1 MVQFIY
7 HIKIELYEASLWFKF
22 NMFLS
27 FMTYFLN
34 LSTYYIKFEHWIESY
49 TLYISIL
56 WKEYD
61 SSKWLIFKFNTECG
75 YGYMSGV
82 WCFEFC
88 VFPFSFSFFFFWHAF
103 KETNGYCSWTV
114 AALFDFS
121 TLFQHISGSR
131 PVNSAQ
137 DVQISLFSY
146 FFIKNESHSTI
157 HIFKNYFV
165 TVFISFQLYPNGP

>member
-7 HIKIELYEASLWFKF
+7 HIKIELHEASLWFKF

-27 FMTYFLN
+27 FMTYFMN

-75 YGYMSGV
+75 FGYMSGV
-82 WCFEFC
+82 WRFEFC
-88 VFPFSFSFFFFWHAF
+88 VFPFSFFGTCLRRQTATVHEQLPYYLTFQPFFN
-103 KETNGYCSWTV
+103 TLVGLVPWTV
-114 AALFDFS
+114 HRTYKSHFLATFSLKMSLTVLFTHLKI
-121 TLFQHISGSR
+121 TL
-131 PVNSAQ
+131 
-137 DVQISLFSY
+137 L
-146 FFIKNESHSTI
+146 
-157 HIFKNYFV
+157 
-165 TVFISFQLYPNGP
+165 

>member
-75 YGYMSGV
+75 FGYMSGV
-82 WCFEFC
+82 WRFEFC
-88 VFPFSFSFFFFWHAF
+88 VFPCSFSFFFFGMRLRRQTA
-103 KETNGYCSWTV
+103 TV
-114 AALFDFS
+114 HALFMNS
-121 TLFQHISGSR
+121 CRIIWLF
-131 PVNSAQ
+131 N
-137 DVQISLFSY
+137 
-146 FFIKNESHSTI
+146 
-157 HIFKNYFV
+157 IF
-165 TVFISFQLYPNGP
+165 LAH